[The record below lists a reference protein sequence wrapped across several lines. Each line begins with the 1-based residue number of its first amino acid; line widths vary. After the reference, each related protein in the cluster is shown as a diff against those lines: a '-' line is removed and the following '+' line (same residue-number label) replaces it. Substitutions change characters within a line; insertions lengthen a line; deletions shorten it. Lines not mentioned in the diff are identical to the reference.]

1 MDRHDLIA
9 ARLAGLD
16 DGRGQHTVFFH
27 ALGGLLHRIIIPHF
41 ERVVGRRVQLRQGNG
56 DDHLSLGLGRWGP
69 GPPSPW
75 AVCPAAWG
83 VSAVDILV
91 SSFSDRQET
100 EKGRMWPRP
109 IFSF

>member
-56 DDHLSLGLGRWGP
+56 DDHLSLGLGRG
-69 GPPSPW
+69 GRGLLHLGRS
-75 AVCPAAWG
+75 ARRLG
-83 VSAVDILV
+83 GSAVDILV